1 MCHMPKEPLLGG
13 APRATM
19 GKRLPATN
27 SKRSVGCSGCSPY
40 EHGECRAPRV
50 TEARSSV
57 KGGGGGGSSGGGSG
71 KGEAGRLP
79 FSNTRV
85 APAAL
90 VRRATTIPASLVRQL
105 VSNVSRCVEDNGDG
119 LLPVSFP
126 PVTIAS
132 GHTVPS
138 CTIGVRHPADATSS
152 IRDKWCASPHSG
164 LDNAHSVCV
173 CVCVCAERE
182 RELETS
188 RRDDAVC

>member
-1 MCHMPKEPLLGG
+1 
-13 APRATM
+13 
-19 GKRLPATN
+19 
-27 SKRSVGCSGCSPY
+27 
-40 EHGECRAPRV
+40 V

-57 KGGGGGGSSGGGSG
+57 KGGGGGGSSGSGSG
-71 KGEAGRLP
+71 KGEAGKLP

-126 PVTIAS
+126 PITIAS
-132 GHTVPS
+132 GGTVPS
-138 CTIGVRHPADATSS
+138 CTISVRHPADAASS

-164 LDNAHSVCV
+164 LDVHSVCV
-173 CVCVCAERE
+173 CVERE
-182 RELETS
+182 SCLS
-188 RRDDAVC
+188 RAVATVCM